1 MISVPSAASLIWY
14 SQELQL
20 FLQMMVLEEE
30 VFEIPRKVS
39 EVGFFVLGFFFCN
52 IYSKRFSFLLCF
64 LAIVVSGRYWI
75 RSPVQNSV
83 EILIPLAEM

>member
-39 EVGFFVLGFFFCN
+39 VVGFFFVFFFL
-52 IYSKRFSFLLCF
+52 FVCF
-64 LAIVVSGRYWI
+64 AIFPAKDFHFFFAFWR
-75 RSPVQNSV
+75 
-83 EILIPLAEM
+83 

>member
-1 MISVPSAASLIWY
+1 MISLPSAASLIWY

-20 FLQMMVLEEE
+20 FFQMMVLEEE
-30 VFEIPRKVS
+30 AFEIPRKVS
-39 EVGFFVLGFFFCN
+39 EVGFLGN
-52 IYSKRFSFLLCF
+52 ISSKRFSFLLCF
-64 LAIVVSGRYWI
+64 LVMAVSGRYWI

>member
-30 VFEIPRKVS
+30 AFEIPRKVS
-39 EVGFFVLGFFFCN
+39 EVGFLAIFPAKDFHFFFA
-52 IYSKRFSFLLCF
+52 SQR
-64 LAIVVSGRYWI
+64 W
-75 RSPVQNSV
+75 Q
-83 EILIPLAEM
+83 